1 LCEESPFRR
10 AKRPSKLYGSY
21 MTKFVI
27 SQRRW
32 YAVSGIF
39 VVITVLAILALFLK
53 SNQLD
58 AVAAIVQAV
67 AVIPA
72 VIIAALALAN
82 DSRGKQVDRVL
93 DFHREFN
100 SEELQSACVRLIA
113 HLREHGTNGRVRP
126 TSRDEL
132 RHDPVLSRYAND
144 IAHDPR
150 SDVSLILRFFER
162 VNAAKTARIV
172 EPSLLVELIGRHAA
186 WWDSAI
192 AYVHDDIARDS
203 LRQLSTWADGYASA
217 NQERFPYLRNW
228 GGNTQ
233 NKSDAQDQV
242 ETRLTVVKGD
252 EVGNEH

>member
-1 LCEESPFRR
+1 
-10 AKRPSKLYGSY
+10 LYGFD

-27 SQRRW
+27 DHRRW
-32 YAVSGIF
+32 YAVGGLF
-39 VVITVLAILALFLK
+39 GVVTILAILALFLT
-53 SNQLD
+53 SSQFY

-100 SEELQSACVRLIA
+100 SEELQSACMRLIA

-132 RHDPVLSRYAND
+132 RHDPVLSRYANG
-144 IAHDPR
+144 IGSDPR

-162 VNAAKTARIV
+162 VNAAKTARIAD
-172 EPSLLVELIGRHAA
+172 PSLLAELIGRHAA

-192 AYVHDDIARDS
+192 TYTNDDIARDS
-203 LRQLSTWADGYASA
+203 LRQLSTWADGYAST

-228 GGNTQ
+228 RKNVQRESGAAG
-233 NKSDAQDQV
+233 QV
-242 ETRLTVVKGD
+242 EAHIDVAKPD
-252 EVGNEH
+252 EVGKER